1 MNSAPSVNDPIAAA
15 TQSQN
20 HINSNLPVNPPM
32 PRFSGVVSQYPMHNY
47 GMSYPYFPMYPTP
60 HGPQPFPFP
69 QQYASLHGPSHKHQ
83 YNSGWNEAVS
93 DPVTSDDAEASPTNT
108 VINYPLV
115 SDWLQGL
122 TLDEICG
129 CDNIPYTEKLT
140 NNRILRLDDL
150 SHFSQSDLC
159 DLAGMKIG
167 TAAHIVDWAKAD
179 KSSLDGQERKGK
191 KMCI

>member
-1 MNSAPSVNDPIAAA
+1 MLRNCKHDKPQAMNSAPSVNDPIAAA

-93 DPVTSDDAEASPTNT
+93 DPVTRTMQR
-108 VINYPLV
+108 LV
-115 SDWLQGL
+115 LL
-122 TLDEICG
+122 
-129 CDNIPYTEKLT
+129 
-140 NNRILRLDDL
+140 ILSSIILLFQIGSRDL
-150 SHFSQSDLC
+150 L
-159 DLAGMKIG
+159 
-167 TAAHIVDWAKAD
+167 
-179 KSSLDGQERKGK
+179 
-191 KMCI
+191 